1 MSKPG
6 VKRDIRGGEKVD
18 AKKQKPNPRPDP
30 GPTTKTNPKPDPKPT
45 PKPTTK
51 TKNPGAKVNEVCEAL
66 AKQRSVDNAFPL
78 RQSSRL
84 KTKS

>member
-1 MSKPG
+1 M
-6 VKRDIRGGEKVD
+6 RGGEKVD

-30 GPTTKTNPKPDPKPT
+30 KPTTKTNPKPDPKPT

-51 TKNPGAKVNEVCEAL
+51 TNNPRAKVNEVCEAL

-84 KTKS
+84 RVRS